1 MLADAVNTELFITI
15 SAAATPLSRRHQT
28 ASRRSHGD
36 DAGRTPAPPRPQKAA
51 ASALA

>member
-15 SAAATPLSRRHQT
+15 SAAATLSRRHQT

>member
-15 SAAATPLSRRHQT
+15 SAATPLSRSHQT